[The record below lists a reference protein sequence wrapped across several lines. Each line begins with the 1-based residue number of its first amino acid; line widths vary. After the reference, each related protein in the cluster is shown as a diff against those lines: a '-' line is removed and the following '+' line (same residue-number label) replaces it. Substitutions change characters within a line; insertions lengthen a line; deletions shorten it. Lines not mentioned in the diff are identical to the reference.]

1 MQLPAQPVSS
11 CKGYIIPWDD
21 ILAFDIDVCHDD
33 TYDFTI

>member
-11 CKGYIIPWDD
+11 GKGYITPCDD

-33 TYDFTI
+33 THDFTI